1 MPESQL
7 ARLAKPF
14 PNALI
19 HTNPSG
25 GGNYVKHAVVKQKLL
40 AVTGTYTWQ
49 IIELIRGY
57 VPEIKPDPNAKA
69 TDSKRKRF
77 GVPALDNAV
86 VGCIGRLTLR
96 FEDGRTDS
104 CDGIGD
110 CEDPQNWPHDGAR
123 GKDAESDA
131 LKRAAS
137 HFGVGLHLWS
147 PGEFVLYE
155 QLASPEGSEA

>member
-14 PNALI
+14 PGALI

-40 AVTGTYTWQ
+40 AVTGAYDWEIVQ
-49 IIELIRGY
+49 IVRGR
-57 VPEIKPDPNAKA
+57 VAEIAPNPKSQ
-69 TDSKRKRF
+69 SKRGKEGR
-77 GVPALDNAV
+77 PALDDAV
-86 VGCIGRLTLR
+86 VGCIGKLTLH
-96 FEDGRTDS
+96 FDDGSVRAS
-104 CDGIGD
+104 DGVGD
-110 CEDPQNWPHDGAR
+110 CEEPHNWPHDGAR
-123 GKDAESDA
+123 LKDAESDA

-155 QLASPEGSEA
+155 QLASPEDGES